1 MKKRNTVAKEQILNI
16 LKSGNEAFSQ
26 YDIQKRISVP
36 ADRATVYR
44 LLKSY
49 TEQGLVHKIVADDG
63 KQYFAWCNSCENEKH
78 SHNHFHF
85 RCVDC
90 GKVECL
96 NTEVSINLP
105 QGYSSN
111 QLNAIITGNCSS
123 CISIELK

>member
-1 MKKRNTVAKEQILNI
+1 MKRRNTAAKEEILNI
-16 LKSGNEAFSQ
+16 LKGSNEAYSH
-26 YDIQKRISVP
+26 DAIQKKISVS

-44 LLKSY
+44 ILKSY

-63 KQYFAWCNSCENEKH
+63 KQYFAWCNSCKIEN
-78 SHNHFHF
+78 HNHDHFHF

-96 NTEVSINLP
+96 STEVSINLP

-111 QLNAIITGNCSS
+111 QLNAIITGNCNS
-123 CISIELK
+123 CV